1 VYIQPLRGGREPT
14 GGGIFTLSK
23 NAAVSGAFTPA
34 NPETNP
40 APEPSGEK
48 AIVSFSINGVAGG
61 R

>member
-1 VYIQPLRGGREPT
+1 MRGGREPT